1 MTFNIIDAHVHC
13 GRVDASPPPG
23 AWRLYSPPWRL
34 RYRGGCDIPPVM
46 EIYDRHDPHFRDT
59 AQWKRARAESNDYL
73 LSVGIPGFEVYPYFF
88 IWNDFAVEQLTG
100 AHKGIKWHRHPD
112 EPVYNYDDLRCAAAI
127 EEIRRR
133 GMPVCIEEEY
143 ENTLYFING
152 LAPGVKVIIPHC
164 GMLNGGYDRLRRH
177 GIWEMPNIYA
187 DTALAPVGDI
197 RDYISRYGCERLMF
211 GSDFPFGNPVSELNK
226 ILRLKLTGE
235 QERAIIGLN
244 ITRLLDASNRK

>member
-13 GRVDASPPPG
+13 GRVDASPPQELGDYIPH
-23 AWRLYSPPWRL
+23 L
-34 RYRGGCDIPPVM
+34 GGCGIAGAVIFPPVM

-244 ITRLLDASNRK
+244 ITMLLDASNRK